1 MYGVINAVFTKRYR
15 ILCYGVA
22 VSSVAAALGLKLLVD
37 LLILQD
43 TPSLFV
49 FAAVMVSAWYGG
61 LGPGLL
67 ATVLATLATDYF
79 FLYPI
84 GSFSGLSLEST
95 PLVVFFLE
103 GTLVSLLA
111 AGLRSARQRAEQ
123 STRRARERQESLRNK
138 ERRIRDL
145 VGRIL
150 VTQEEE
156 RRRLAYEVHDGFTQT
171 AISTYQLLQNFADMY
186 PQASVEATEQLNE
199 TIDRLEQTIK
209 EARRLIADLR
219 PSALDD
225 FGLAAALRHRV
236 EKIRADE
243 GIEVGYEA
251 ALGEER
257 LPASLETTLFWIA
270 QEALANVCKH
280 SETEKAH
287 VVLERVGDRRGGSVR
302 LRVRDW
308 GLGFR
313 PYEEMSGGARGER
326 VGLSSMRER
335 AAVLGGT
342 LEVSSEPGGGTL
354 VKAEIPLPSR
364 EETGHG
370 G

>member
-1 MYGVINAVFTKRYR
+1 MYGVTNAVFTKRYR

-37 LLILQD
+37 PLILQD
-43 TPSLFV
+43 SPFLFL

-67 ATVLATLATDYF
+67 ATVLATLAADYI
-79 FLYPI
+79 FLQPL
-84 GSFSGLSLEST
+84 GSFSGLSLEFT

-103 GTLVSLLA
+103 GSLVSLLA

-236 EKIRADE
+236 ETIRADE

-287 VVLERVGDRRGGSVR
+287 VVLERAGGSVR

-313 PYEEMSGGARGER
+313 PYEGMSGGARGER

-342 LEVSSEPGGGTL
+342 LEVSSEPGSGTL
-354 VKAEIPLPSR
+354 VEVKIPLPSR